1 MSTKTRK
8 TRTTGTEKRGRK
20 RWTPYT
26 NKRLKQMKEEGMT
39 YGQIAKKLKRST
51 SSITQ
56 QVRILGLAKG
66 RDHKPRHLVPVTD
79 NGLPTPTPTVL
90 KIEHNQAKAKEVG
103 KQRNVAHLFV
113 KFITTDMGERLETL
127 ELIEE
132 LLNSPKESE
141 LIVENIRLKK
151 ENADLRSLLKSVQT
165 RVASV
170 FEEVDE

>member
-1 MSTKTRK
+1 MSTRTRK
-8 TRTTGTEKRGRK
+8 PRTTGTEKRARK
-20 RWTPYT
+20 KWTPYT
-26 NKRLKQMKEEGMT
+26 NKRLTQMKEEGMT
-39 YGQIAKKLKRST
+39 YYQIGKKLKRST
-51 SSITQ
+51 SSIAQ
-56 QVRILGLAKG
+56 QARILGLANG

-79 NGLPTPTPTVL
+79 NRLPNSVVF
-90 KIEHNQAKAKEVG
+90 KIKHESAK
-103 KQRNVAHLFV
+103 R
-113 KFITTDMGERLETL
+113 ERLKTL

-141 LIVENIRLKK
+141 LIAENIRLKK

>member
-1 MSTKTRK
+1 MNTKTRK
-8 TRTTGTEKRGRK
+8 PRTSGTEKRAGK
-20 RWTPYT
+20 KWTPYT

-39 YGQIAKKLKRST
+39 YEQIGKKLNRSR

-56 QVRILGLAKG
+56 QARRLGLANI

-79 NGLPTPTPTVL
+79 STPDKPKVL
-90 KIEHNQAKAKEVG
+90 KIKHDQAKAKEVG
-103 KQRNVAHLFV
+103 KQW
-113 KFITTDMGERLETL
+113 TDMGDRLKTL

-141 LIVENIRLKK
+141 LIAENIRLKK
-151 ENADLRSLLKSVQT
+151 ENANLRSLLKSVQT

>member
-1 MSTKTRK
+1 MNTKTRK
-8 TRTTGTEKRGRK
+8 PRTSGTEKRARK

-26 NKRLKQMKEEGMT
+26 KNRLIQMTEEGMP
-39 YGQIAKKLKRST
+39 YFQIAKKLKRSE
-51 SSITQ
+51 SSIRQ
-56 QVRILGLAKG
+56 QARILGLSKT
-66 RDHKPRHLVPVTD
+66 RDHKPRHLVPVSDTW
-79 NGLPTPTPTVL
+79 VEQAKRAF
-90 KIEHNQAKAKEVG
+90 KIKHDQAKAKEVG
-103 KQRNVAHLFV
+103 KQWTDTVA
-113 KFITTDMGERLETL
+113 RLKTL

-141 LIVENIRLKK
+141 LIAENIRLKK

>member
-1 MSTKTRK
+1 MNTKTRK
-8 TRTTGTEKRGRK
+8 PRTTGTEKRARK

-26 NKRLKQMKEEGMT
+26 NKRLTQMKEEGMA
-39 YGQIAKKLKRST
+39 YKQIAKKLKRSE
-51 SSITQ
+51 SSVRQ
-56 QVRILGLAKG
+56 QVRILGLTKT
-66 RDHKPRHLVPVTD
+66 RDHKPRHLVPVT
-79 NGLPTPTPTVL
+79 NSTPDKPKVL
-90 KIEHNQAKAKEVG
+90 KIKHNKAKAKEVG
-103 KQRNVAHLFV
+103 KQW
-113 KFITTDMGERLETL
+113 TDMVDRLKTL

-141 LIVENIRLKK
+141 LIAENIRLKK

>member
-8 TRTTGTEKRGRK
+8 PRTTGTEKRGGT

-39 YGQIAKKLKRST
+39 HGQIAKKLKRST
-51 SSITQ
+51 SSIRQ
-56 QVRILGLAKG
+56 QVRILGLSKG
-66 RDHKPRHLVPVTD
+66 RDHKPRRLVPVTD

-103 KQRNVAHLFV
+103 KQW
-113 KFITTDMGERLETL
+113 TDMGERLKTL

>member
-1 MSTKTRK
+1 MNTKTRK
-8 TRTTGTEKRGRK
+8 PRTTGTEKRGRK

-26 NKRLKQMKEEGMT
+26 NQRLKQMKEEGMT
-39 YGQIAKKLKRST
+39 YEQIAKELKRST
-51 SSITQ
+51 SSIAQ
-56 QVRILGLAKG
+56 QARILGLANG
-66 RDHKPRHLVPVTD
+66 RDHKPRHLVPVTG
-79 NGLPTPTPTVL
+79 NRLPTPTVF
-90 KIEHNQAKAKEVG
+90 KIKHNQAKAKEVG
-103 KQRNVAHLFV
+103 KQW
-113 KFITTDMGERLETL
+113 TDMGERLKTL

-141 LIVENIRLKK
+141 LIAENIRLKK

>member
-1 MSTKTRK
+1 MNTKTRK
-8 TRTTGTEKRGRK
+8 PRTAGKETRGRK

-39 YGQIAKKLKRST
+39 YGEIAKKLKRSQ
-51 SSITQ
+51 SSVNQ
-56 QVRILGLAKG
+56 QSRILGLANSRG
-66 RDHKPRHLVPVTD
+66 NYSDHKPRHLVPMFQRLQNDTWVD
-79 NGLPTPTPTVL
+79 EPF
-90 KIEHNQAKAKEVG
+90 KIKHEQVKAKEVG
-103 KQRNVAHLFV
+103 KQW
-113 KFITTDMGERLETL
+113 TDMGDRLKTL

-170 FEEVDE
+170 FEEVSE